1 MNIIRK
7 FCADGRSSTLS
18 LIECDVTGDARQLAE
33 LACVLVHQ
41 LAAATGRD
49 PQVLLDDIERQAAA
63 RR

>member
-33 LACVLVHQ
+33 LADDLELCPCH
-41 LAAATGRD
+41 GR
-49 PQVLLDDIERQAAA
+49 
-63 RR
+63 